1 MNERWG
7 YQLAT
12 GVAWTLFM
20 DICITTNKMYDCP
33 ILDQI
38 MKLDFWIN
46 TLIYLVIGVF
56 IIGYINWYFNI
67 KRKKSKKE

>member
-1 MNERWG
+1 MNERWE

-46 TLIYLVIGVF
+46 TL
-56 IIGYINWYFNI
+56 YIL
-67 KRKKSKKE
+67 